1 MFYKVMSTFFFC
13 LLLSINVLV
22 AAGLGFYI
30 MLHNDFKYS
39 QQKEDDYEFFNSPW
53 LALAKVST
61 MFVGE
66 LEFSDIPVNL
76 DSKLAPLSYI
86 FFLVFVFIVV
96 VVLMNLLNGL
106 AVSDTGAIQEQ
117 SEIVSYLSQVETI
130 SYAESILL
138 GDPFNFL
145 SQWPR
150 IEWMLQ
156 GRDTSLSCFRQVY
169 KNRSARSIFQKLT
182 GATNLLLFYNYLKDK
197 EWSIKPNSNDETCSL
212 KVSLPKNILDSARK
226 VIMKKEQEKKS
237 TTLESKIQSLEDKL
251 DLILQRFQINQ

>member
-1 MFYKVMSTFFFC
+1 MFYKVMSTFFFF

-30 MLHNDFKYS
+30 MLHNDFKHS
-39 QQKEDDYEFFNSPW
+39 LQKDDNYEFFNSPW
-53 LALAKVST
+53 LALVKVST

-76 DSKLAPLSYI
+76 DSNLASLSYI

-106 AVSDTGAIQEQ
+106 AVSDTGTMHEQ

-150 IEWMLQ
+150 IDWLLQ

-169 KNRSARSIFQKLT
+169 KNRSARSLFQKLT

-197 EWSIKPNSNDETCSL
+197 EWTIKPNSDAETCSL
-212 KVSLPKNILDSARK
+212 KISLPKSILDSARR
-226 VIMKKEQEKKS
+226 VILKKEKALKEQSIEAKIESVEK
-237 TTLESKIQSLEDKL
+237 KL
-251 DLILQRFQINQ
+251 DLILERLQINH